1 MLASINYTMWKCFSS
16 LFSLFL
22 IFLFVLQQAP
32 TGNASN
38 ASYEEIK
45 LRVGVPRKNGFQQFV
60 HVIGETSQE
69 NYNISGYCMEVFN
82 AVITHLPFKVSL
94 HVEPHDIDSS
104 EGSGYDALLK
114 LIPSKVSRFHSCTC
128 FSFI

>member
-1 MLASINYTMWKCFSS
+1 MCKCFST

-22 IFLFVLQQAP
+22 IFLFVLQRAP

-38 ASYEEIK
+38 ATSKYEEIK

-60 HVIGETSQE
+60 HVVGDASQK
-69 NYNISGYCMEVFN
+69 NYNISGYCIEVFN
-82 AVITHLPFKVSL
+82 AVITHLPFNVSL
-94 HVEPHDIDSS
+94 HVQPHIIDSS

-114 LIPSKVSRFHSCTC
+114 LIPSKVSKFHSCTC